1 MSSQS
6 CGCAYPYQGV
16 MYFRAPLFAD
26 VGNGTARRG
35 GDVLLLPAL
44 PVSVPS
50 FDPRHLQKRHGR
62 TAATPAPSF
71 RARRRQQK
79 RPADAPGRHP
89 ALQPLHHLQPVRARL
104 LPPLPRLRPRI
115 LPSLRGR
122 RHGRHDRGT
131 QVPRLPRPQVNPP
144 LHPPRWPGRHRRRG
158 APLPLLLSAPRMGL
172 FFLRQVTG
180 AALGR
185 EGRRAA
191 PKAILVFLHNLHL
204 RLLQHCSRRGILRV
218 HEHGARSLSVLAVV
232 VLLLIRSGALPR
244 DPPRLPSCSSS
255 HGRWGREEEHG
266 DGGARHLHR
275 RWPDGGGRRRHD
287 GDDSKQPEWMREDSR
302 P

>member
-79 RPADAPGRHP
+79 RPADAPGRLP
-89 ALQPLHHLQPVRARL
+89 ALQPCTTCSRYVHVFCHPCLVCGRAYCRHCVGAGMGDMTE
-104 LPPLPRLRPRI
+104 
-115 LPSLRGR
+115 GR
-122 RHGRHDRGT
+122 KCLDC
-131 QVPRLPRPQVNPP
+131 
-144 LHPPRWPGRHRRRG
+144 
-158 APLPLLLSAPRMGL
+158 
-172 FFLRQVTG
+172 
-180 AALGR
+180 LGR
-185 EGRRAA
+185 
-191 PKAILVFLHNLHL
+191 K
-204 RLLQHCSRRGILRV
+204 
-218 HEHGARSLSVLAVV
+218 
-232 VLLLIRSGALPR
+232 
-244 DPPRLPSCSSS
+244 
-255 HGRWGREEEHG
+255 
-266 DGGARHLHR
+266 
-275 RWPDGGGRRRHD
+275 
-287 GDDSKQPEWMREDSR
+287 
-302 P
+302 